1 MSQASEA
8 ASHVGAQADAGHHAA
23 FSMADFLGIE
33 PIWLATG
40 ILVVVYAILISEK
53 LNRAILAMLGA
64 ALMVIFGIINQEQAV
79 AGVDANTLALLIGMM
94 VIVAITSK
102 SGLFQYVAIKSAK
115 VVKASP
121 IGILIMLTLIT
132 AVFSAML
139 DNVTTVLL
147 IAPITLLITDAL
159 DTPVFPFFL
168 AEILA
173 SNVGGTATLIGDPP
187 NILIGSAAGLS
198 FNQFLVNLGPIAA
211 ICLVVL
217 TGIIYLMNRKAL
229 AKIPMEAREKIM
241 KFDHTKAI
249 TDKRL
254 MVKSLGVL
262 ALVILGFTVGHG
274 YGIQPGTS
282 ALAGA
287 ALLMLL
293 AYWHQDAEEQ
303 SESVHHIFGE
313 VEWVTI
319 LFFAGLFVIVAAVEY
334 AGLLEMFARFVL
346 DLTEG
351 DLMWTAF
358 LIFWASGI
366 LSAILDNIP
375 FVATMIPMIE
385 ATADTF
391 GPENIEPLWWSLAL
405 GACFGG
411 NGTLLGASANLT
423 VAAFAEKAKQPIGFV
438 KFLKYGFPIMLLT
451 LVIANVY
458 LWLRYF

>member
-1 MSQASEA
+1 MHGQ
-8 ASHVGAQADAGHHAA
+8 VDAGGHA
-23 FSMADFLGIE
+23 FSVPALLGID
-33 PIWLATG
+33 PLWMATG
-40 ILVVVYAILISEK
+40 ILILVYAILITEK

-64 ALMVIFGIINQEQAV
+64 SLMVIFGIINQQQAV

-102 SGLFQYVAIKSAK
+102 SGLFQYVAIKAAK
-115 VVKASP
+115 VVNANP
-121 IGILIMLTLIT
+121 TGILIMLTLIT
-132 AVFSAML
+132 AVFSALL

-159 DTPVFPFFL
+159 GTKVFPFFM

-187 NILIGSAAGLS
+187 NILIGSASGLS
-198 FNQFLVNLGPIAA
+198 FNDFVVNLAPIAF
-211 ICLVVL
+211 ICLIVL
-217 TGIIYLMNRKAL
+217 TAIIYYVNRKAL
-229 AKIPMEAREKIM
+229 AQIPQSACAKIM
-241 KFDHTKAI
+241 EFDEKSAI
-249 TDKRL
+249 TDVRL
-254 MVKSLGVL
+254 MVKALFVL
-262 ALVILGFTVGHG
+262 ALVILGFTVGHS

-287 ALLMLL
+287 GLLMLL
-293 AYWHQDAEEQ
+293 AYARQDAEHQ

-319 LFFAGLFVIVAAVEY
+319 LFFGGLFVIVAAVEHV
-334 AGLLEMFARFVL
+334 GLLAMFAEFVL
-346 DLTEG
+346 NVTDG

-358 LIFWASGI
+358 LVFWASGI

-375 FVATMIPMIE
+375 FVATMIPMIQ
-385 ATADTF
+385 ATGDTF

-405 GACFGG
+405 GACLGG

-438 KFLKYGFPIMLLT
+438 AFTKFAFPIMILT
-451 LVIANVY
+451 LVMANIY
-458 LWLRYF
+458 IWLRYF

>member
-1 MSQASEA
+1 MSAQH
-8 ASHVGAQADAGHHAA
+8 ASHGEHTLSVPDL
-23 FSMADFLGIE
+23 LGIS
-33 PIWLATG
+33 PLWMATG
-40 ILVVVYAILISEK
+40 ILIIVYALLITEK

-64 ALMVIFGIINQEQAV
+64 SLMVIFGILNQEQAL

-102 SGLFQYVAIKSAK
+102 SGLFQYVAIKAAK
-115 VVKASP
+115 WVKADP
-121 IGILIMLTLIT
+121 TGILIMLTLIT
-132 AVFSAML
+132 AVFSALL

-159 DTPVFPFFL
+159 ETKVFPFFM

-198 FNQFLVNLGPIAA
+198 FNDFVVNLAPIAFV
-211 ICLVVL
+211 CLIVL
-217 TGIIYLMNRKAL
+217 TVIIYLMNRKAL
-229 AKIPMEAREKIM
+229 AAIPPEASERIM
-241 KFDHTKAI
+241 KFDESGAI
-249 TDKRL
+249 TDRGL
-254 MVKSLGVL
+254 MIKSLFVL
-262 ALVILGFTVGHG
+262 ALVLLGFTLGHG

-282 ALAGA
+282 ALSGA

-293 AYWHQDAEEQ
+293 AYWNQDAEAQ

-319 LFFAGLFVIVAAVEY
+319 LFFGGLFVIVAGVEHV
-334 AGLLEMFARFVL
+334 GLLNMFAEYVL
-346 DLTEG
+346 HITDG
-351 DLMWTAF
+351 DLMWTSF

-375 FVATMIPMIE
+375 FVATMIPLIE
-385 ATADTF
+385 STADTF
-391 GPENIEPLWWSLAL
+391 GAENIEPLWWSLAL
-405 GACFGG
+405 GACLGG
-411 NGTLLGASANLT
+411 NGSLLGASANLT
-423 VAAFAEKAKQPIGFV
+423 VAAFAEKAKQPIGFIQFMKV
-438 KFLKYGFPIMLLT
+438 AFPIMLLT

-458 LWLRYF
+458 LWLRYFY

>member
-1 MSQASEA
+1 M
-8 ASHVGAQADAGHHAA
+8 HTTGTDAHAA
-23 FSMADFLGIE
+23 FSLAGVLGID
-33 PIWLATG
+33 PLWIATL
-40 ILVVVYAILISEK
+40 ILIAVYALLISEK

-64 ALMVIFGIINQEQAV
+64 ALMVVLGIINQQQAL

-102 SGLFQYVAIKSAK
+102 SGLFQYVAIKAAK
-115 VVKASP
+115 VVGANP
-121 IGILIMLTLIT
+121 TGILIMLTLIT
-132 AVFSAML
+132 AVFSALL

-159 DTPVFPFFL
+159 DTKVFPFFL

-173 SNVGGTATLIGDPP
+173 SNIGGTATLIGDPP

-198 FNQFLVNLGPIAA
+198 FNQFLVNLAPISA

-217 TGIIYLMNRKAL
+217 TGIIYLMNRKSLAL
-229 AKIPMEAREKIM
+229 IPTSARQKIM
-241 KFDHTKAI
+241 NFDHTKAI
-249 TDKRL
+249 TDKGL
-254 MVKSLGVL
+254 MIKALCVL
-262 ALVILGFTVGHG
+262 ALVIFGFTVGHG

-282 ALAGA
+282 ALSGAG
-287 ALLMLL
+287 LLMLL
-293 AYWHQDAEEQ
+293 AYWSQDAEHQ

-319 LFFAGLFVIVAAVEY
+319 IFFTGLFVIVAAVEHV
-334 AGLLEMFARFVL
+334 GLLEMFARFIL

-385 ATADTF
+385 ATAETF
-391 GPENIEPLWWSLAL
+391 GADKIEPLWWSLAL

-423 VAAFAEKAKQPIGFV
+423 VAAFAEKAKQPISFV
-438 KFLKYGFPIMLLT
+438 RYIKYGFPIMLLT
-451 LVIANVY
+451 LVLANAY
-458 LWLRYF
+458 IWLRYF

>member
-1 MSQASEA
+1 MTNHSANHGE
-8 ASHVGAQADAGHHAA
+8 HAL
-23 FSMADFLGIE
+23 SVPDLLGIS
-33 PIWLATG
+33 PLWMATG
-40 ILVVVYAILISEK
+40 ILIVVYALLITEK

-64 ALMVIFGIINQEQAV
+64 SLMVIFGILNQQQAV
-79 AGVDANTLALLIGMM
+79 SGVDANTLALLIGMM

-115 VVKASP
+115 VVKAKP
-121 IGILIMLTLIT
+121 LGILLMLTIIT
-132 AVFSAML
+132 AVFSALL

-159 DTPVFPFFL
+159 ETKVLPFFI

-173 SNVGGTATLIGDPP
+173 SNVGGMATLIGDPP

-198 FNQFLVNLGPIAA
+198 FNDFLVNMAPAA
-211 ICLVVL
+211 VICMAVL
-217 TGIIYLMNRKAL
+217 MVIIYLMNRKAL
-229 AKIPMEAREKIM
+229 SQIPPEASERIM
-241 KFDHTKAI
+241 RFDAAGAI
-249 TDKRL
+249 TDHVL
-254 MVKSLGVL
+254 MYKSLSVL
-262 ALVILGFTVGHG
+262 ALVLVGFTVGHG

-293 AYWHQDAEEQ
+293 SYWRQDAEGQ
-303 SESVHHIFGE
+303 TESVHHIFGE

-319 LFFAGLFVIVAAVEY
+319 AFFAGLFVIVAGVEAV
-334 AGLLEMFARFVL
+334 GLLEMFAEFVL
-346 DLTEG
+346 EVTDG

-375 FVATMIPMIE
+375 FVATMIPLIE
-385 ATADTF
+385 ATSSTF

-405 GACFGG
+405 GACLGG
-411 NGTLLGASANLT
+411 NGSLLGASANLT
-423 VAAFAEKAKQPIGFV
+423 VAAFAEKAKQPISFLGFMKV
-438 KFLKYGFPIMLLT
+438 AFPIMLLT

-458 LWLRYF
+458 IWLRFF